1 MVIDDDPEMRAL
13 LRDLLTR
20 EGFRVRETP
29 GSEHVIPALEGDPP
43 DAIVL
48 DKEMPG
54 ASGLDLVSYI
64 GRRYPDLPVILV
76 TAFGGADTRAEALR
90 RGAAGYLDKPF
101 RVARLLD
108 ILREVTR
115 PASAPLP
122 ALDHRGH
129 HDKKGRYP

>member
-1 MVIDDDPEMRAL
+1 MVIDDDAEMRAV

-20 EGFRVRETP
+20 EGFRVHEEI
-29 GSEHVIPALEGDPP
+29 GGEHVIPSLEGVHP

-64 GRRYPDLPVILV
+64 GRRHPTVPVILV

-90 RGAAGYLDKPF
+90 RGAAGYLEKPF
-101 RVARLLD
+101 RVAHLLD
-108 ILREVTR
+108 MLREVVTR
-115 PASAPLP
+115 RAALGAS
-122 ALDHRGH
+122 
-129 HDKKGRYP
+129 